1 MQIVPPPTIPN
12 WPLITILP
20 TLVLI
25 KCHHP
30 PCIIWGS
37 DRPFCVPFAMREH
50 SSVTAPP
57 TITPSLISYQSVPNC
72 FGKWSVLQG
81 PLKASQFSTFLQHIH
96 VNMPTFPEPFY
107 PSFYCLPQQ
116 FWHFYFP
123 LLSLSFQ
130 ESCRQLVSTVSQGP
144 FLYRGRV
151 KSCITGECSC
161 FDQFFLI
168 QLSVLSAL
176 DSAPSGSGL
185 INAIWLCRYVMA
197 RSCRVPFSPQQT
209 QYLTGQV
216 STI

>member
-1 MQIVPPPTIPN
+1 
-12 WPLITILP
+12 
-20 TLVLI
+20 
-25 KCHHP
+25 
-30 PCIIWGS
+30 
-37 DRPFCVPFAMREH
+37 
-50 SSVTAPP
+50 
-57 TITPSLISYQSVPNC
+57 
-72 FGKWSVLQG
+72 
-81 PLKASQFSTFLQHIH
+81 
-96 VNMPTFPEPFY
+96 MPTFPEPFY

-216 STI
+216 STIWLYWSGGQVGQQSFILMPARGILQQRPLHCPQAREGALLFQQKCAFSTSQKVEGEGWLQVSWVHWHQCHCVKVPLYSNQSPDFGLEDLLRLRM